1 MQTPFSDYQADA
13 LPKPHQKLWQR
24 IRLFTEKLM
33 NSVSDFWNA
42 PGKFRWPLFLI
53 ALLGALAS
61 VFFLRSSLDLDQTV
75 NIDHKPKGREVIV
88 AKQSLGPGDVLTRE
102 NLAIGKVPD
111 DFFEDSMFVPDRF
124 PDIDGLVMTQTLAPG
139 QALSTAHIR
148 RSERR
153 HPSLGLRR
161 IQLVLADRYGFKQ
174 LPLPGDFVDF
184 YWQMTQAHQAST
196 THPDNGSYLVEDVQL
211 VSIKRSSEPDAQSST
226 RRSDKGSWIHV
237 EVEVIPEAALRLLKA
252 SAHGALQMV
261 LRNPDDRSLGQA
273 LSTSMPKK
281 NSASTDRAAASSS
294 QRPTAEKV
302 QGKASQAEAAKSR
315 EHGLGSR
322 VEVIRGGQRTLE
334 LIHPSVEHSQA
345 LSPDLARVTP
355 SKAIEHDRSLDSR
368 EAQEMLQHLRRLTEP
383 SSTQAGVIEK

>member
-1 MQTPFSDYQADA
+1 MQTPFSDYPGDS
-13 LPKPHQKLWQR
+13 LPKPDRKLWQR
-24 IRLFTEKLM
+24 LRPFTAKLI
-33 NSVSDFWNA
+33 NSVSEFWNA

-75 NIDHKPKGREVIV
+75 SIDHKPKGREVIV
-88 AKQSLGPGDVLTRE
+88 AKQSLSPGDVLTRE
-102 NLAIGKVPD
+102 NLAISKVPD
-111 DFFEDSMFVPDRF
+111 DFFDDSMFVPDRF

-184 YWQMTQAHQAST
+184 YWQMTQAHQPST
-196 THPDNGSYLVEDVQL
+196 THPDNGSYIVEDVQL
-211 VSIKRSSEPDAQSST
+211 VSIKRSSELDAQSST
-226 RRSDKGSWIHV
+226 RRPDKGSWIHI

-273 LSTSMPKK
+273 LSNSTLKK
-281 NSASTDRAAASSS
+281 NVAIIDRAAASPS
-294 QRPTAEKV
+294 QRPNVEKI
-302 QGKASQAEAAKSR
+302 QDRATQAELAKSR
-315 EHGLGSR
+315 EQGLGSR

-334 LIHPSVEHSQA
+334 QIHSSVEP
-345 LSPDLARVTP
+345 SPAVSLDPARVSP
-355 SKAIEHDRSLDSR
+355 NKGIEQDRSLSSK
-368 EAQEMLQHLRRLTEP
+368 ETQEMLQHLRRLTEP